1 MNGTEEAV
9 GDEGVEKRLRSQAHW
24 IYVESAIAA
33 LILTVLSFYFAS
45 VLSEAARSSEGLSLE
60 QAADFLIRHG
70 YVLLFGWVLL
80 EQMGLPIPAVP
91 LLIAA
96 GALTRAGKMNLT
108 FAVVLAFI
116 AVILAD
122 LFWYSLGRYRG
133 GRILKLLCR
142 ISLEPDSC
150 VRRTE
155 NLFVRHGVHS
165 LLVAKFIPGLN
176 TAAPS
181 LAGVFRMPVRRFMI
195 FDSLGGLF
203 WVVTFTSLGLIFSD
217 QLEQIAVRALSWGGW
232 AIAVLAGSLA
242 AYILWKFIQRQRF
255 LRRLRIA
262 RITPKE
268 LMDKLMA
275 GENISI
281 VDLRQP
287 MDIEAF
293 PQMIPGA
300 LRIAM
305 EEIEERHGEDSPGSR
320 RRPLL
325 LVTQRS
331 DQRPGGA
338 AAASQGN
345 HQGSTARR
353 RDRCLASVRFP
364 IRYRKSRQETR
375 CPLRKGQFA
384 TITLLRYSHLSNT
397 PSDPL

>member
-1 MNGTEEAV
+1 MNGTEEPV

-24 IYVESAIAA
+24 IYAESAIAA

-45 VLSEAARSSEGLSLE
+45 LWTEAVYYSQSLSLE

-70 YVLLFGWVLL
+70 YAVLFGWVLL
-80 EQMGLPIPAVP
+80 EQMGLPIPAAP

-96 GALTRAGKMNLT
+96 GALARAGKMNLT
-108 FAVVLAFI
+108 VAVAFV

-155 NLFVRHGVHS
+155 NLFVRRGVHA
-165 LLVAKFIPGLN
+165 LLVAKFVPGLN

-181 LAGVFRMPVRRFMI
+181 LAGIFRMPVRRFMVY
-195 FDSLGGLF
+195 DSLGALF
-203 WVVTFTSLGLIFSD
+203 WVVTVTSLGLMFSD
-217 QLEQIAVRALSWGGW
+217 QLEQIALRWGGW
-232 AIAVLAGSLA
+232 LVAVLAGSLA
-242 AYILWKFIQRQRF
+242 AYVLWKFIQRRRF

-268 LMDKLMA
+268 LMDKLTA

-305 EEIEERHGEDSPGSR
+305 EEIEERHGEIP
-320 RRPLL
+320 
-325 LVTQRS
+325 
-331 DQRPGGA
+331 
-338 AAASQGN
+338 
-345 HQGSTARR
+345 
-353 RDRCLASVRFP
+353 RDRDVVLYCS
-364 IRYRKSRQETR
+364 
-375 CPLRKGQFA
+375 
-384 TITLLRYSHLSNT
+384 
-397 PSDPL
+397 

>member
-1 MNGTEEAV
+1 MALAARGARKMNGSEESV
-9 GDEGVEKRLRSQAHW
+9 GDEGVEKRLRSRARW

-33 LILTVLSFYFAS
+33 LILTALSFFFAN
-45 VLSEAARSSEGLSLE
+45 VLTEAVRSSKDLSLE

-70 YVLLFGWVLL
+70 YAVLFGWVLL
-80 EQMGLPIPAVP
+80 EQMGLPIPAAP

-96 GALTRAGKMNLT
+96 GALARAGKMNLT
-108 FAVVLAFI
+108 FALALALI

-165 LLVAKFIPGLN
+165 LLVAKFVPGLN

-181 LAGVFRMPVRRFMI
+181 LAGIFRMPVRRFMI
-195 FDSLGGLF
+195 FDSLGALL
-203 WVVTFTSLGLIFSD
+203 WVGSVTSLGLIFSD
-217 QLEQIAVRALSWGGW
+217 QLEQIALRWSGW
-232 AIAVLAGSLA
+232 LVAVLAGSLA
-242 AYILWKFIQRQRF
+242 AYVLGKFIQRRRF
-255 LRRLRIA
+255 IRRLRIA

-268 LMDKLMA
+268 LMDKLRA
-275 GENISI
+275 GETISI

-305 EEIEERHGEDSPGSR
+305 EEIEERHAEIP
-320 RRPLL
+320 
-325 LVTQRS
+325 
-331 DQRPGGA
+331 
-338 AAASQGN
+338 
-345 HQGSTARR
+345 
-353 RDRCLASVRFP
+353 RDRDVVLYCS
-364 IRYRKSRQETR
+364 
-375 CPLRKGQFA
+375 
-384 TITLLRYSHLSNT
+384 
-397 PSDPL
+397 

>member
-1 MNGTEEAV
+1 MNGTEEPV

-45 VLSEAARSSEGLSLE
+45 VWTEAARSEGLSLE
-60 QAADFLIRHG
+60 KAGDFLIRHG
-70 YVLLFGWVLL
+70 YALLFGWVLL
-80 EQMGLPIPAVP
+80 EQMGLPIPAAP

-96 GALTRAGKMNLT
+96 GALARAGKMNLT
-108 FAVVLAFI
+108 FAVALALT

-155 NLFVRHGVHS
+155 NLFVRHGIQS
-165 LLVAKFIPGLN
+165 LLVAKFVPGLN

-181 LAGVFRMPVRRFMI
+181 LAGIFRMPVRRFMI
-195 FDSLGGLF
+195 FASLGGFF
-203 WVVTFTSLGLIFSD
+203 WVVTVTSLGLIFSD
-217 QLEQIAVRALSWGGW
+217 QLEQIALRWGGW
-232 AIAVLAGSLA
+232 LVAVLAGSLA
-242 AYILWKFIQRQRF
+242 AYILWKFIQRRRF

-268 LMDKLMA
+268 LMDKLTA

-287 MDIEAF
+287 IDIEAF

-305 EEIEERHGEDSPGSR
+305 EEIEDRHGEIP
-320 RRPLL
+320 
-325 LVTQRS
+325 
-331 DQRPGGA
+331 
-338 AAASQGN
+338 
-345 HQGSTARR
+345 
-353 RDRCLASVRFP
+353 RDRDVVLYCS
-364 IRYRKSRQETR
+364 
-375 CPLRKGQFA
+375 
-384 TITLLRYSHLSNT
+384 
-397 PSDPL
+397 

>member
-1 MNGTEEAV
+1 MNGTEEPI
-9 GDEGVEKRLRSQAHW
+9 GDEGAEKRLRSRARW

-33 LILTVLSFYFAS
+33 LILTVLSFFLAS
-45 VLSEAARSSEGLSLE
+45 VLPEAARASRDLSLE

-70 YVLLFGWVLL
+70 YAVLFGWVLL
-80 EQMGLPIPAVP
+80 EQLGLPIPAAP

-96 GALTRAGKMNLT
+96 GALARAGKMNLT
-108 FAVVLAFI
+108 FAVTLAFI

-155 NLFVRHGVHS
+155 NLFVRHGVRS

-176 TAAPS
+176 MAAPS
-181 LAGVFRMPVRRFMI
+181 LAGVFRMPVRRFLI
-195 FDSLGGLF
+195 FDSLGGFL
-203 WVVTFTSLGLIFSD
+203 WVVTVTSLGLILGD
-217 QLEQIAVRALSWGGW
+217 QLERIALRWGAW
-232 AIAVLAGSLA
+232 LVAVLAGSLA
-242 AYILWKFIQRQRF
+242 AYVLWKFIQRRRF

-262 RITPKE
+262 RITPQE
-268 LMDKLMA
+268 LMDKLTA

-287 MDIEAF
+287 MDIETF

-305 EEIEERHGEDSPGSR
+305 EEIEERHGEIP
-320 RRPLL
+320 
-325 LVTQRS
+325 
-331 DQRPGGA
+331 
-338 AAASQGN
+338 
-345 HQGSTARR
+345 
-353 RDRCLASVRFP
+353 RDRDVVLYCS
-364 IRYRKSRQETR
+364 
-375 CPLRKGQFA
+375 
-384 TITLLRYSHLSNT
+384 
-397 PSDPL
+397 

>member
-1 MNGTEEAV
+1 LAARGARKMNGSEESV
-9 GDEGVEKRLRSQAHW
+9 GDEGVEKRLRSRARW

-33 LILTVLSFYFAS
+33 LILTALSFFFAN
-45 VLSEAARSSEGLSLE
+45 VLTEAARSSKDLSLE

-70 YVLLFGWVLL
+70 YAVLFGWVLL
-80 EQMGLPIPAVP
+80 EQMGLPIPAAP

-96 GALTRAGKMNLT
+96 GALARAGKMNLT
-108 FAVVLAFI
+108 FALALALI

-165 LLVAKFIPGLN
+165 LLVAKFVPGLN

-181 LAGVFRMPVRRFMI
+181 LAGIFRMPVRRFMI
-195 FDSLGGLF
+195 FDFLGALL
-203 WVVTFTSLGLIFSD
+203 WVVSVTSLGLIFSD
-217 QLEQIAVRALSWGGW
+217 QLEQIALRWSGW
-232 AIAVLAGSLA
+232 LVAVLAGSSA
-242 AYILWKFIQRQRF
+242 AYVLWKFIQRRRF
-255 LRRLRIA
+255 IRRLRIA

-268 LMDKLMA
+268 LMDKLRA
-275 GENISI
+275 GETISI

-305 EEIEERHGEDSPGSR
+305 EEIEERHAEIP
-320 RRPLL
+320 
-325 LVTQRS
+325 
-331 DQRPGGA
+331 
-338 AAASQGN
+338 
-345 HQGSTARR
+345 
-353 RDRCLASVRFP
+353 RDRDVVLYCS
-364 IRYRKSRQETR
+364 
-375 CPLRKGQFA
+375 
-384 TITLLRYSHLSNT
+384 
-397 PSDPL
+397 

>member
-1 MNGTEEAV
+1 LAARGARKMNGTEEPV
-9 GDEGVEKRLRSQAHW
+9 GDEGTEKRLRSQARW
-24 IYVESAIAA
+24 IYVESALAA
-33 LILTVLSFYFAS
+33 LMLTVLSFFFAS
-45 VLSEAARSSEGLSLE
+45 VLPEAVHSSRDLSLE

-70 YVLLFGWVLL
+70 YAVLFGWVLL
-80 EQMGLPIPAVP
+80 EQLGLPIPAAP

-96 GALTRAGKMNLT
+96 GALARAGKMNLT
-108 FAVVLAFI
+108 FAVALAFL

-155 NLFVRHGVHS
+155 NLFVRHGVRS

-181 LAGVFRMPVRRFMI
+181 LAGVFHMPVRRFLI
-195 FDSLGGLF
+195 FDSLGGFL
-203 WVVTFTSLGLIFSD
+203 WVVTVTSLGLIFSD
-217 QLEQIAVRALSWGGW
+217 QLEQIALRRGGW
-232 AIAVLAGSLA
+232 LVAGLAAGLA
-242 AYILWKFIQRQRF
+242 AYVLWKFIQRRRF

-262 RITPKE
+262 RISPKE
-268 LMDKLMA
+268 LMDKLTA
-275 GENISI
+275 KENISI

-305 EEIEERHGEDSPGSR
+305 EEIEERHEEIP
-320 RRPLL
+320 
-325 LVTQRS
+325 
-331 DQRPGGA
+331 
-338 AAASQGN
+338 
-345 HQGSTARR
+345 
-353 RDRCLASVRFP
+353 RDRDVVLYCS
-364 IRYRKSRQETR
+364 
-375 CPLRKGQFA
+375 
-384 TITLLRYSHLSNT
+384 
-397 PSDPL
+397 

>member
-1 MNGTEEAV
+1 MNGTEELV

-24 IYVESAIAA
+24 IYVESALAA
-33 LILTVLSFYFAS
+33 LILTLLSFYLAA
-45 VLSEAARSSEGLSLE
+45 VLPEALRSSEGLTLE

-70 YVLLFGWVLL
+70 YAVLFGWVLL
-80 EQMGLPIPAVP
+80 EQMGLPIPAAP

-96 GALTRAGKMNLT
+96 GALARAGKMNLT
-108 FAVVLAFI
+108 FAVALAFI

-176 TAAPS
+176 TAAPT
-181 LAGVFRMPVRRFMI
+181 LAGIFRMPVRRFMI
-195 FDSLGGLF
+195 FASLGAFF
-203 WVVTFTSLGLIFSD
+203 WVVTVTSLGLIFSE
-217 QLEQIAVRALSWGGW
+217 QLEQIALRWGGW
-232 AIAVLAGSLA
+232 LVAVLAGSLA
-242 AYILWKFIQRQRF
+242 AYVLWKFIQRQRF

-268 LMDKLMA
+268 LMDKLTA

-300 LRIAM
+300 LRVAM
-305 EEIEERHGEDSPGSR
+305 EEIEERHGEIP
-320 RRPLL
+320 
-325 LVTQRS
+325 
-331 DQRPGGA
+331 
-338 AAASQGN
+338 
-345 HQGSTARR
+345 
-353 RDRCLASVRFP
+353 RDRDVVLYCS
-364 IRYRKSRQETR
+364 
-375 CPLRKGQFA
+375 
-384 TITLLRYSHLSNT
+384 
-397 PSDPL
+397 

>member
-1 MNGTEEAV
+1 MALAARGARKMNGSEESV
-9 GDEGVEKRLRSQAHW
+9 GDEGVEKRLRSRARW

-33 LILTVLSFYFAS
+33 LILTALSFFFAN
-45 VLSEAARSSEGLSLE
+45 VLTEAARSSKDLSLE

-70 YVLLFGWVLL
+70 YAVLFGWVLL
-80 EQMGLPIPAVP
+80 EQMGLPIPAAP

-96 GALTRAGKMNLT
+96 GALARAGKMNLT
-108 FAVVLAFI
+108 FALALALI

-165 LLVAKFIPGLN
+165 LLVAKFVPGLN

-181 LAGVFRMPVRRFMI
+181 LAGIFRMPVRRFMI
-195 FDSLGGLF
+195 FDFLGALL
-203 WVVTFTSLGLIFSD
+203 WVVSVTSLGLIFSD
-217 QLEQIAVRALSWGGW
+217 QLEQIALRWSGW
-232 AIAVLAGSLA
+232 LVAVLAGSLA
-242 AYILWKFIQRQRF
+242 AYVLWKFIQRRRF
-255 LRRLRIA
+255 IRRLRIA

-268 LMDKLMA
+268 LMDKLTA
-275 GENISI
+275 QENISI

-305 EEIEERHGEDSPGSR
+305 EEIEARHGEIP
-320 RRPLL
+320 
-325 LVTQRS
+325 
-331 DQRPGGA
+331 
-338 AAASQGN
+338 
-345 HQGSTARR
+345 
-353 RDRCLASVRFP
+353 RDRDVVLYCS
-364 IRYRKSRQETR
+364 
-375 CPLRKGQFA
+375 
-384 TITLLRYSHLSNT
+384 
-397 PSDPL
+397 

>member
-1 MNGTEEAV
+1 MALAARGARKMNGSEESV
-9 GDEGVEKRLRSQAHW
+9 GDEGVEKRLRSRARW

-33 LILTVLSFYFAS
+33 LILTALSFFFAN
-45 VLSEAARSSEGLSLE
+45 VLTEAARSSKDLSLE

-70 YVLLFGWVLL
+70 YAVLFGWVLL
-80 EQMGLPIPAVP
+80 EQMGLPIPAAP

-96 GALTRAGKMNLT
+96 GALARAGKMNLT
-108 FAVVLAFI
+108 FALALALI

-165 LLVAKFIPGLN
+165 LLVAKFVPGLN

-181 LAGVFRMPVRRFMI
+181 LAGIFRMPVRRFMI
-195 FDSLGGLF
+195 FDSLGALL
-203 WVVTFTSLGLIFSD
+203 WVVSVTSLGLIFSD
-217 QLEQIAVRALSWGGW
+217 QLEQIALRWSGW
-232 AIAVLAGSLA
+232 LVAVLAGSLA
-242 AYILWKFIQRQRF
+242 AYVLGKFIQRRRF
-255 LRRLRIA
+255 IRRLRIA

-268 LMDKLMA
+268 LMDKLRA
-275 GENISI
+275 GETISI

-305 EEIEERHGEDSPGSR
+305 EEIEERHAEIP
-320 RRPLL
+320 
-325 LVTQRS
+325 
-331 DQRPGGA
+331 
-338 AAASQGN
+338 
-345 HQGSTARR
+345 
-353 RDRCLASVRFP
+353 RDRDVVLYCS
-364 IRYRKSRQETR
+364 
-375 CPLRKGQFA
+375 
-384 TITLLRYSHLSNT
+384 
-397 PSDPL
+397 

>member
-1 MNGTEEAV
+1 MNGTEEPV
-9 GDEGVEKRLRSQAHW
+9 GDESAEKRLRSQARW

-33 LILTVLSFYFAS
+33 LILTVLSFFFAS
-45 VLSEAARSSEGLSLE
+45 VLPGATRDLSLE

-70 YVLLFGWVLL
+70 YVVLFGWVLI
-80 EQMGLPIPAVP
+80 EQLGLPIPAAP

-96 GALTRAGKMNLT
+96 GALARAGKMNLT
-108 FAVVLAFI
+108 FALTLAFF

-155 NLFVRHGVHS
+155 NLFIRHGVRS

-181 LAGVFRMPVRRFMI
+181 LAGVFRMPVRRFLI
-195 FDSLGGLF
+195 FDSLGGFL
-203 WVVTFTSLGLIFSD
+203 WVVTVTSLGLILGD
-217 QLEQIAVRALSWGGW
+217 QLERISLRWGGW
-232 AIAVLAGSLA
+232 LVAVLAAGLA
-242 AYILWKFIQRQRF
+242 AYVLWKFIQRRRF

-268 LMDKLMA
+268 LMDKLTA
-275 GENISI
+275 KENISI

-305 EEIEERHGEDSPGSR
+305 EEIEERHGEIP
-320 RRPLL
+320 
-325 LVTQRS
+325 
-331 DQRPGGA
+331 
-338 AAASQGN
+338 
-345 HQGSTARR
+345 
-353 RDRCLASVRFP
+353 RDRDVVLYCS
-364 IRYRKSRQETR
+364 
-375 CPLRKGQFA
+375 
-384 TITLLRYSHLSNT
+384 
-397 PSDPL
+397 

>member
-1 MNGTEEAV
+1 LAARGARKMNGSEESV
-9 GDEGVEKRLRSQAHW
+9 GDEGVEKRLRSRARW

-33 LILTVLSFYFAS
+33 LILTALSFFFAN
-45 VLSEAARSSEGLSLE
+45 VFTEAARSSKDLSLE

-70 YVLLFGWVLL
+70 YAVLFGWVLL
-80 EQMGLPIPAVP
+80 EQMGLPIPAAP

-96 GALTRAGKMNLT
+96 GALARAGKMNLT
-108 FAVVLAFI
+108 FALALALI

-165 LLVAKFIPGLN
+165 LLVAKFVPGLN

-181 LAGVFRMPVRRFMI
+181 LAGIFRMPVRRFMI
-195 FDSLGGLF
+195 FDFLGALL
-203 WVVTFTSLGLIFSD
+203 WVVSVTSLGLIFSD
-217 QLEQIAVRALSWGGW
+217 QLKQIALRWSGW
-232 AIAVLAGSLA
+232 LVAVLAGSLA
-242 AYILWKFIQRQRF
+242 AYVLWKFIQRRRF
-255 LRRLRIA
+255 IRRLRIA

-268 LMDKLMA
+268 LMDKLRA
-275 GENISI
+275 GETISI

-305 EEIEERHGEDSPGSR
+305 EEIEERHAEIP
-320 RRPLL
+320 
-325 LVTQRS
+325 
-331 DQRPGGA
+331 
-338 AAASQGN
+338 
-345 HQGSTARR
+345 
-353 RDRCLASVRFP
+353 RDRDVVLYCS
-364 IRYRKSRQETR
+364 
-375 CPLRKGQFA
+375 
-384 TITLLRYSHLSNT
+384 
-397 PSDPL
+397 

>member
-1 MNGTEEAV
+1 MAARGARKMNGSEESV
-9 GDEGVEKRLRSQAHW
+9 GDEGVEKRLRSRARW

-33 LILTVLSFYFAS
+33 LILTALSFFFAN
-45 VLSEAARSSEGLSLE
+45 VFTEAARSSKDLSLE

-70 YVLLFGWVLL
+70 YAVLFGWVLL
-80 EQMGLPIPAVP
+80 EQMGLPIPAAP

-96 GALTRAGKMNLT
+96 GALARAGKMNLT
-108 FAVVLAFI
+108 FALALALI

-165 LLVAKFIPGLN
+165 LLVAKFVPGLN

-181 LAGVFRMPVRRFMI
+181 LAGIFRMPVRRFMI
-195 FDSLGGLF
+195 FDFLGALL
-203 WVVTFTSLGLIFSD
+203 WVVSVTSLGLIFSD
-217 QLEQIAVRALSWGGW
+217 QLKQIALRWSGW
-232 AIAVLAGSLA
+232 LVAVLAGSLA
-242 AYILWKFIQRQRF
+242 AYVLGKFIQRRRF
-255 LRRLRIA
+255 IRRLRIA

-268 LMDKLMA
+268 LMDKLRA
-275 GENISI
+275 GETISI

-305 EEIEERHGEDSPGSR
+305 EEIEERHAEIP
-320 RRPLL
+320 
-325 LVTQRS
+325 
-331 DQRPGGA
+331 
-338 AAASQGN
+338 
-345 HQGSTARR
+345 
-353 RDRCLASVRFP
+353 RDRDVVLYCS
-364 IRYRKSRQETR
+364 
-375 CPLRKGQFA
+375 
-384 TITLLRYSHLSNT
+384 
-397 PSDPL
+397 

>member
-1 MNGTEEAV
+1 MNGSEESV
-9 GDEGVEKRLRSQAHW
+9 GDEGVEKRLRSRARW

-33 LILTVLSFYFAS
+33 LILTALSFFFAN
-45 VLSEAARSSEGLSLE
+45 VLTEAARSSKDLSLE

-70 YVLLFGWVLL
+70 YAVLFGWVLL
-80 EQMGLPIPAVP
+80 EQMGLPIPAAP

-96 GALTRAGKMNLT
+96 GALARAGKMNLT
-108 FAVVLAFI
+108 FALALALI

-165 LLVAKFIPGLN
+165 LLVAKFVPGLN

-181 LAGVFRMPVRRFMI
+181 LAGIFRMPVRRFMI
-195 FDSLGGLF
+195 FDSLGALL
-203 WVVTFTSLGLIFSD
+203 WVVSVTSLGLIFSD
-217 QLEQIAVRALSWGGW
+217 QLEQIALRWSGW
-232 AIAVLAGSLA
+232 LVAVLAGSLA
-242 AYILWKFIQRQRF
+242 AYVLWKFIQRRRF
-255 LRRLRIA
+255 IRRLRIA

-268 LMDKLMA
+268 LMDKLRA
-275 GENISI
+275 GETISI

-305 EEIEERHGEDSPGSR
+305 EEIEERHAEIP
-320 RRPLL
+320 
-325 LVTQRS
+325 
-331 DQRPGGA
+331 
-338 AAASQGN
+338 
-345 HQGSTARR
+345 
-353 RDRCLASVRFP
+353 RDRDVVLYCS
-364 IRYRKSRQETR
+364 
-375 CPLRKGQFA
+375 
-384 TITLLRYSHLSNT
+384 
-397 PSDPL
+397 

>member
-1 MNGTEEAV
+1 MNGSEEPV
-9 GDEGVEKRLRSQAHW
+9 GDEGVEKRFRSQARR
-24 IYVESAIAA
+24 IYVESVLAA
-33 LILTVLSFYFAS
+33 LILTVLSFFFAS
-45 VLSEAARSSEGLSLE
+45 VLPEAAASFGDLNLE

-70 YVLLFGWVLL
+70 YALLFGWVLL
-80 EQMGLPIPAVP
+80 EQLGLPIPAAP
-91 LLIAA
+91 LLVAA
-96 GALTRAGKMNLT
+96 GALARAGKMNLT
-108 FAVVLAFI
+108 FAVALSFV

-122 LFWYSLGRYRG
+122 LFWYFLGRYRG

-155 NLFVRHGVHS
+155 NLFVRHGVRS

-181 LAGVFRMPVRRFMI
+181 LAGVFRMPVRRFLI
-195 FDSLGGLF
+195 FDSLGGFF
-203 WVVTFTSLGLIFSD
+203 WVVTVTSVGLIFSD
-217 QLEQIAVRALSWGGW
+217 QLERIALHRGDWLV
-232 AIAVLAGSLA
+232 AVLAAGLA
-242 AYILWKFIQRQRF
+242 AYVLWKFIQRRRF

-268 LMDKLMA
+268 LMDKLTA

-305 EEIEERHGEDSPGSR
+305 EEIEERHREIP
-320 RRPLL
+320 
-325 LVTQRS
+325 
-331 DQRPGGA
+331 
-338 AAASQGN
+338 
-345 HQGSTARR
+345 
-353 RDRCLASVRFP
+353 RDRDVVLYCS
-364 IRYRKSRQETR
+364 
-375 CPLRKGQFA
+375 
-384 TITLLRYSHLSNT
+384 
-397 PSDPL
+397 

>member
-1 MNGTEEAV
+1 MNGTEEPV

-24 IYVESAIAA
+24 IYAESAIAA

-45 VLSEAARSSEGLSLE
+45 LWTEAVYYSQSLSLE

-70 YVLLFGWVLL
+70 YAVLFGWVLL
-80 EQMGLPIPAVP
+80 EQMGLPIPAAP

-96 GALTRAGKMNLT
+96 GALARAGKMNLT
-108 FAVVLAFI
+108 FAVALAFV

-155 NLFVRHGVHS
+155 NLFVRRGVHA
-165 LLVAKFIPGLN
+165 LLVAKFVPGLN

-181 LAGVFRMPVRRFMI
+181 LAGIFRMPVRRFMVY
-195 FDSLGGLF
+195 DSLGALF
-203 WVVTFTSLGLIFSD
+203 WVVTVTSLGLMFSD
-217 QLEQIAVRALSWGGW
+217 QLEQIALRWGGW
-232 AIAVLAGSLA
+232 LVAVLAGSLA
-242 AYILWKFIQRQRF
+242 AYVLWKFIQRRRF

-268 LMDKLMA
+268 LMDKLTA

-305 EEIEERHGEDSPGSR
+305 EEIEERHGEIP
-320 RRPLL
+320 
-325 LVTQRS
+325 
-331 DQRPGGA
+331 
-338 AAASQGN
+338 
-345 HQGSTARR
+345 
-353 RDRCLASVRFP
+353 RDRDVVLYCS
-364 IRYRKSRQETR
+364 
-375 CPLRKGQFA
+375 
-384 TITLLRYSHLSNT
+384 
-397 PSDPL
+397 

>member
-1 MNGTEEAV
+1 MNGSEELV

-33 LILTVLSFYFAS
+33 LILTLLGFYFAV
-45 VLSEAARSSEGLSLE
+45 VLPEALRSAEGLTLE
-60 QAADFLIRHG
+60 QAADFLIGHG

-80 EQMGLPIPAVP
+80 EQMGLPIPAAP

-96 GALTRAGKMNLT
+96 GALARAGKMNLT
-108 FAVVLAFI
+108 FAVALAFI

-165 LLVAKFIPGLN
+165 LLVAKFLPGLN
-176 TAAPS
+176 TAAPT
-181 LAGVFRMPVRRFMI
+181 LAGVFRMPVRRFLI
-195 FDSLGGLF
+195 FATLGAFF
-203 WVVTFTSLGLIFSD
+203 WVVTVTSLGLIFSE
-217 QLEQIAVRALSWGGW
+217 QLERIALRWGGW
-232 AIAVLAGSLA
+232 LVAVLAGSLA
-242 AYILWKFIQRQRF
+242 AYVLWKFIQRRRF

-262 RITPKE
+262 RITPQE
-268 LMDKLMA
+268 LMDKLTA
-275 GENISI
+275 GETISI

-305 EEIEERHGEDSPGSR
+305 EEIEDRHGEIP
-320 RRPLL
+320 
-325 LVTQRS
+325 
-331 DQRPGGA
+331 
-338 AAASQGN
+338 
-345 HQGSTARR
+345 
-353 RDRCLASVRFP
+353 RDRDVVLYCS
-364 IRYRKSRQETR
+364 
-375 CPLRKGQFA
+375 
-384 TITLLRYSHLSNT
+384 
-397 PSDPL
+397 